1 MERKAEIL
9 LDLAR
14 EVNSYNGCFEDLT
27 YTFKDLEELI
37 EVSGKSGIELVRATF
52 FGEIRNWLDDY
63 FYIDSYGNFSSCS
76 EKTFEREILNCKDEI
91 IDEFL
96 DIFKN
101 SLEDYQKKW
110 LEELGVEVEWLKE
123 IIII

>member
-52 FGEIRNWLDDY
+52 FGGIRNWLDDY
-63 FYIDSYGNFSSCS
+63 FYIDSYGNFASCS
-76 EKTFEREILNCKDEI
+76 KKTFEREILRCKDEI
-91 IDEFL
+91 ITEFL
-96 DIFKN
+96 EIFGD
-101 SLEDYQKKW
+101 SLENYQREW
-110 LEELGVEVEWLKE
+110 LEELGVEVND
-123 IIII
+123 

>member
-52 FGEIRNWLDDY
+52 LGGIRNWLDDY

-110 LEELGVEVEWLKE
+110 LEELGVEVE
-123 IIII
+123 